1 MLPPCLVQLDGDGPA
16 DPLVARER
24 RYVFPR
30 LLCLRVGSERLAE
43 ISREPM
49 DDSSGDSNGRHIVIS
64 LVSAFVHDLCR
75 MFIVLLSDKLN
86 ITFMLKQARGITGKL
101 LKVASA
107 RGSSV

>member
-1 MLPPCLVQLDGDGPA
+1 
-16 DPLVARER
+16 
-24 RYVFPR
+24 
-30 LLCLRVGSERLAE
+30 
-43 ISREPM
+43 
-49 DDSSGDSNGRHIVIS
+49 
-64 LVSAFVHDLCR
+64 